1 MWLLSSDRAELHYYV
16 APEEVPDG
24 YAILSHVWDMREH
37 TFQDIQALR
46 ARCEG
51 ADTNPRDLL
60 DPSDKIRRCCEVAQ
74 RHGYRWVWIDTCC
87 IDKTSSAELS
97 EAINS
102 MFRWYALAKI
112 CYAYL
117 KDVSSPPVA
126 NQTRRSGSMGASIW
140 LKRGWTLQEL
150 LAPAFVVFVSADW
163 GVLGTKADF
172 AEPLEELTGIPF
184 QVLTLQR
191 PISDFSVAQRMSWAA
206 NRATTRVEDRAYCLM
221 GIFGVTMPPLYGEG
235 DMAFQR
241 LQEEIMR
248 NYDDSTLFAW
258 STKPFAI
265 WPMQL
270 RQIDEDALTEV
281 GLRCRPQGHERSYS
295 YLCAPNPSMEFYNIT
310 MSFTAYRATSEL
322 ADTSLRP
329 TFTLTPYAARAH
341 IPVVEIDELHCSL
354 ILMPWV
360 HQDTGW
366 NVGLLFTPCA
376 TTSEAARPLQ
386 CICLDRMAYWAI
398 EDGQL
403 ACLGRTRPA
412 SIRWTHVDLLH
423 RLPIGARVDPR
434 SSLHHPPLTLD
445 TSLRAPFR
453 FNALDKW
460 RFVHY
465 GWLYMS
471 SPSTSALQRDSP
483 AVPQWDGTPP
493 ALVAF
498 SDGQGVQFTLRF
510 GRCDYEPASEATDSS
525 DGQTRGPASGQG
537 ALWADMQVAESEDED
552 ELVARPHDCSRD
564 HVDRWTLRTKMFSM
578 GDDDGKVSWFMGY
591 WKLRLAFTPCPLN
604 RDTLVV
610 HVVPRRHPE
619 IPSSDTTSY
628 RALYDELYL
637 LQTLLFYW
645 GSERTERTD
654 EDLTRTIEELTH
666 EVEVMKADLP
676 HTMDDER
683 RWLVEQSRMVMEKCR
698 KIVEDIRQSSG

>member
-1 MWLLSSDRAELHYYV
+1 MWLLSTDRAELHYYV
-16 APEEVPDG
+16 SPEEVPDG
-24 YAILSHVWDMREH
+24 YAILSHVWGKDEH
-37 TFQDIQALR
+37 TFQEIQALR

-51 ADTNPRDLL
+51 ANPEAGTPRDLL

-74 RHGYRWVWIDTCC
+74 SHGYRWVWIDTCC

-117 KDVSSPPVA
+117 KDVSDFPVA

-172 AEPLEELTGIPF
+172 AELLEELTGIPF

-206 NRATTRVEDRAYCLM
+206 NRNTTRVEDRAYCLM

-241 LQEEIMR
+241 LQEEIMK

-270 RQIDEDALTEV
+270 RKIDEETLADIV
-281 GLRCRPQGHERSYS
+281 YQ
-295 YLCAPNPSMEFYNIT
+295 
-310 MSFTAYRATSEL
+310 ATSHAEL

-341 IPVVEIDELHCSL
+341 IPVVDIDEWKCTL

-360 HQDTGW
+360 HEDTGW
-366 NVGLLFTPCA
+366 NVGLLFTPC
-376 TTSEAARPLQ
+376 TRSSDVSRPLH
-386 CICLDRMAYWAI
+386 CVSVDRMAYWAI

-403 ACLGRTRPA
+403 TCLGRTRPA
-412 SIRWTHVDLLH
+412 DIRWIHVDVLH
-423 RLPIGARVDPR
+423 RLPIAARVDPR

-445 TSLRAPFR
+445 TALRAPFR

-460 RFVHY
+460 RFLQY

-471 SPSTSALQRDSP
+471 SPSTLDRRDSP
-483 AVPQWDGTPP
+483 AIPQWDGTPP

-498 SDGQGVQFTLRF
+498 SDHQGVQFTIRF
-510 GRCDYEPASEATDSS
+510 GRCEEPVHNASGSSTDSG
-525 DGQTRGPASGQG
+525 DGRTAPAVG
-537 ALWADMQVAESEDED
+537 ALWTDMQVAASEA
-552 ELVARPHDCSRD
+552 ELATRPHDCARD
-564 HVDRWTLRTKMFSM
+564 HVDRWTLRTRMFPA
-578 GDDDGKVSWFMGY
+578 GETWFMGY
-591 WKLRLAFTPCPLN
+591 WQLRVAFTPCPLN

-610 HVVPRRHPE
+610 HIVPRRHPDT
-619 IPSSDTTSY
+619 PSSDRTSY

-637 LQTLLFYW
+637 VQTLLFYW
-645 GSERTERTD
+645 GAGDVAEKGD
-654 EDLTRTIEELTH
+654 GVAGMIDELTH
-666 EVEVMKADLP
+666 EVEAMEPDLP
-676 HTMDDER
+676 YGVDAER
-683 RWLVEQSRMVMEKCR
+683 CWLVERSRAVLEQCR
-698 KIVEDIRQSSG
+698 KMVEDMKGS